1 MTFKY
6 FLKFVLLPLVVIAAV
21 IFLIF
26 NKPIIRYFSFDR
38 TFDKLVAHRGEA
50 VATDYADQIIQ
61 MGAEAEE
68 PLIRRYQNSTK
79 LQDKYYALYLLG
91 RIGGGKGA
99 PVILEALRHESPSVR
114 WGAVRGLKYM
124 MKPEYVS
131 AVKPLLGDPVRE
143 VRYDAA
149 ATLGRA
155 NSPESLRALY
165 ELAGRERD
173 SYVWFRAWLSLRYL
187 MPVDGPVVEKIRYN
201 KSMQQIPAEEVNI
214 EAGYTYFPTSPSTCR
229 AKCTRKSRLATG
241 WSSLRNRRTS
251 RSGRRRRNN
260 DPATASGARAHPPAA
275 DPRGDPLPDGVR
287 LHRRGGRVPDH
298 HAPDSGA
305 ADPRLA

>member
-214 EAGYTYFPTSPSTCR
+214 EAGYTYFFVKIRQGDADIPVNVP
-229 AKCTRKSRLATG
+229 RKVYAEVKIGDRLVK
-241 WSSLRNRRTS
+241 
-251 RSGRRRRNN
+251 
-260 DPATASGARAHPPAA
+260 PAESEDFQIRPAETKQ
-275 DPRGDPLPDGVR
+275 
-287 LHRRGGRVPDH
+287 
-298 HAPDSGA
+298 
-305 ADPRLA
+305 